1 MPMIRSHALLLLAA
15 AIWGFAFV
23 AQRAGMEHVGPFTF
37 NGVRFALGALVMLPF
52 VRRNTSEAQQHERIF
67 PTKISPVRGAL
78 LTGLVL
84 FAGASF
90 QQAGIVSTT
99 AGKAGFITGL
109 YVVLVPLLGCAWG
122 RRTGA
127 LAWLGAGA
135 AVTGLYLL
143 TATEAASV
151 GKGDLLVLASAFF
164 WAFHVLLVG
173 QFSAR
178 IGAARLAF
186 AQYAT
191 CSVLSLTIAIVSEPI
206 SSSEL
211 AAAVLPILYAGL
223 FSVGLAYT
231 LQVVAQ
237 RRAHP
242 THAAIILSLEA
253 VFAVFGGWILLGEIV
268 ETRGLL
274 GCGLMLIGMMLAQID
289 AGRRAPHLTS

>member
-37 NGVRFALGALVMLPF
+37 NAVRFALGALVMLPF
-52 VRRNTSEAQQHERIF
+52 VRRGTAAAQEHEPLF
-67 PTKISPVRGAL
+67 PPKVSPVRGAL
-78 LTGLVL
+78 LTGLAL

-90 QQAGIVSTT
+90 QQVGIVYTT

-109 YVVLVPLLGCAWG
+109 YVVLVPLFGWVWG

-143 TATEAASV
+143 AVTEMASV
-151 GKGDLLVLASAFF
+151 GRGDLLVLASAFF

-178 IGAARLAF
+178 IGAVRLALV
-186 AQYAT
+186 QYAT
-191 CSVLSLTIAIVSEPI
+191 CSVLSLTIAIVRESL
-206 SSSEL
+206 SSAAL
-211 AAAVLPILYAGL
+211 AEAALPILYAGF

-242 THAAIILSLEA
+242 AHAAIILSLEA
-253 VFAVFGGWILLGEIV
+253 VFAVFGGWVILGEIV

-274 GCGLMLIGMMLAQID
+274 GCGLMLVGMMLAQLD
-289 AGRRAPHLTS
+289 ARREGR